1 MEGYLIHFTIL
12 IAIYSLL
19 TLSLQLS
26 IGFAGLLNLGHI
38 AFYAIG
44 GYSSS
49 LLSLQGMD
57 FLSSILIAGILSSF
71 FACCLSFPTNKLKG
85 DYFAVAT
92 MGFSFVV
99 YEISLNWVSLTK
111 GPMGLVGIPRPDILG
126 FVLNQNIHF
135 LFLCLF
141 FLIFSYLSLSFIV
154 RSPFGRVVQS
164 IRDDEL
170 AAKILGK
177 NTNKVK
183 RIVLSVSAFFA
194 GIAGGLYA
202 HYINYIDPDS
212 FTVMELIPVLCIVI
226 IGGLGSLKGTLIA
239 TFVLVL
245 LPEPLRFI
253 GFSSDVIGPARQIIY
268 AVLLICILIYRPKG
282 LYGRFDLK

>member
-1 MEGYLIHFTIL
+1 MEGYLVHFFIL
-12 IAIYSLL
+12 ISIYSLL

-49 LLSLQGMD
+49 LLSLQGID
-57 FLSSILIAGILSSF
+57 FLSSILVAGVLSSF
-71 FACCLSFPTNKLKG
+71 FACCLSFSTNKLKG

-92 MGFSFVV
+92 MGFSFVI
-99 YEISLNWVSLTK
+99 YEISLNWISLTN
-111 GPMGLVGIPRPDILG
+111 GPMGLTGIPRPEILG
-126 FVLNQNIHF
+126 FVFNQNIYF
-135 LFLCLF
+135 LFLSIF
-141 FLIFSYLSLSFIV
+141 FLIFSYFLLSLIV
-154 RSPFGRVVQS
+154 RSSFGRVVQS

-170 AAKILGK
+170 AARVLGK
-177 NTNKVK
+177 NAKKVK

-212 FTVMELIPVLCIVI
+212 FTVMELVPILCIVI
-226 IGGLGSLKGTLIA
+226 IGGLGSFKGTFIA
-239 TFVLVL
+239 TVILVL

-253 GFSSDVIGPARQIIY
+253 GFSSDVIGPARQILY
-268 AVLLICILIYRPKG
+268 AVLLMFILIYRPKG
-282 LYGRFDLK
+282 FYGRFDLK

>member
-1 MEGYLIHFTIL
+1 MLCIT
-12 IAIYSLL
+12 SLL
-19 TLSLQLS
+19 TTSKSGKSDPGIAERLYVPEEDVTV
-26 IGFAGLLNLGHI
+26 NLVP
-38 AFYAIG
+38 
-44 GYSSS
+44 SS
-49 LLSLQGMD
+49 LPWNETCPSG
-57 FLSSILIAGILSSF
+57 SALI
-71 FACCLSFPTNKLKG
+71 
-85 DYFAVAT
+85 
-92 MGFSFVV
+92 
-99 YEISLNWVSLTK
+99 IS
-111 GPMGLVGIPRPDILG
+111 
-126 FVLNQNIHF
+126 
-135 LFLCLF
+135 
-141 FLIFSYLSLSFIV
+141 
-154 RSPFGRVVQS
+154 
-164 IRDDEL
+164 
-170 AAKILGK
+170 A
-177 NTNKVK
+177 
-183 RIVLSVSAFFA
+183 AFFA

>member
-1 MEGYLIHFTIL
+1 MEGYLIHFAVL
-12 IAIYSLL
+12 IAIYSIL

-49 LLSLQGMD
+49 LLSLQGID
-57 FLSSILIAGILSSF
+57 FLSSILVAGFVSSF
-71 FACCLSFPTNKLKG
+71 FACCLSFPTSKLKG

-99 YEISLNWVSLTK
+99 YEISLNWISLTK
-111 GPMGLVGIPRPDILG
+111 GPMGLTGIPRPVILG
-126 FVLNQNIHF
+126 FVFNQNVHF
-135 LFLCLF
+135 LFLSII
-141 FLIFSYLSLSFIV
+141 FLIFCYMSLSLIV
-154 RSPFGRVVQS
+154 RSSFGRVVQS
-164 IRDDEL
+164 VRDDEL
-170 AAKILGK
+170 AAKVLGK

-194 GIAGGLYA
+194 GLAGGLYS

-226 IGGLGSLKGTLIA
+226 IGGLGSLKGTLIS
-239 TFVLVL
+239 TVILVL

-253 GFSSDVIGPARQIIY
+253 GFSSDVIGPARQILY
-268 AVLLICILIYRPKG
+268 AVLLILILIYRPKG
-282 LYGRFDLK
+282 FYGRFGLK